1 MASAAPPSNE
11 PPQPQ
16 LRPAGSP
23 DTDPSHPLSHERLS
37 TPLRPGIPPVG
48 LLVHAY
54 NCQLTSCAV
63 PNCFQTKGMVTS
75 LTDHNARC
83 PNRRDIDPKKPPA
96 EKNTCKPFRLYEA
109 LQRTRRRRDLMRRS
123 TAAMQHAAPGSTTT
137 TWQTA
142 LQSQNPAEVKRA
154 LQQHVNL
161 CSNPI
166 ACAICTRIRDHH
178 RSITSQCLE
187 GDANFPP
194 GLFAG
199 LYTSPGDP
207 GPGNYDQDGV
217 ECTGEQS
224 LEERN
229 ARGFAS
235 AIELEGDDNGEDGA
249 SAERPNKL
257 QRRSPRLAELAAK
270 AAKAATVA

>member
-1 MASAAPPSNE
+1 MAKLPATSYRGSGSECPKDVLPGACFAVSVAEMANP
-11 PPQPQ
+11 
-16 LRPAGSP
+16 RPRVSGNP
-23 DTDPSHPLSHERLS
+23 DTDSDHPLSQHRLS

-48 LLVHAY
+48 LLVHAF
-54 NCQLTSCAV
+54 NCADTACTL

-75 LTDHNARC
+75 LIDHNAKC
-83 PNRRDIDPKKPPA
+83 PKRRDVDPKKPPPDR
-96 EKNTCKPFRLYEA
+96 NTCKPCRLFEA

-123 TAAMQHAAPGSTTT
+123 TAAIQNTAPCPTTQS
-137 TWQTA
+137 WQTA

-166 ACAICTRIRDHH
+166 ACAICKRIRDHH

-199 LYTSPGDP
+199 LNFSGAGPSADV
-207 GPGNYDQDGV
+207 GPGKPPPPPLPL
-217 ECTGEQS
+217 S
-224 LEERN
+224 
-229 ARGFAS
+229 
-235 AIELEGDDNGEDGA
+235 
-249 SAERPNKL
+249 RP
-257 QRRSPRLAELAAK
+257 
-270 AAKAATVA
+270 